1 MIKQR
6 AVFLD
11 RDGTINED
19 VGYLSNLNQL
29 SIIPEAFE
37 AVRLMNRQRLQ
48 VIVITNQSGVGR
60 GYFDEAVV
68 ERIHVHLR
76 AAFLAEDAVID
87 RFYYCPHHPTE
98 GRGVYLLAC
107 SCRKPEP
114 GMLIRAAAERN
125 IDLSHSYMIGD
136 TSNDVVAGKR
146 ASCKGILVETGY
158 GRDADTTKTR
168 PDYTAKNILD
178 ATRWILNDITD
189 EYEAGVNS

>member
-11 RDGTINED
+11 RDGTINEE
-19 VGYLSNLNQL
+19 VGYLSNLDQL

-37 AVRLMNRQRLQ
+37 AVRLMNRRGFQ
-48 VIVITNQSGVGR
+48 VIVITNQSGIGR

-68 ERIHVHLR
+68 EGIHNHMR
-76 AAFLAEDAVID
+76 AVFLAEGAVID
-87 RFYYCPHHPTE
+87 YFYYCPHHPTK

-125 IDLSHSYMIGD
+125 IDLPSSYMIGD
-136 TSNDVVAGKR
+136 TLKDVLAGKR
-146 ASCKGILVETGY
+146 AGCKGILVETGY
-158 GRDADTTKTR
+158 GRDADTTETI
-168 PDYTAKNILD
+168 PDYTAKDILD
-178 ATRWILNDITD
+178 ATLWILKDMDD
-189 EYEAGVNS
+189 ECENGASS